1 MAVVAHV
8 TLRGV
13 TPSQYD
19 AVRERAGWIEQP
31 PTGGLAHMTWW
42 EGDDCHNCD
51 AWESEEAFAAFGEQR
66 LGPAMA
72 AVGITTEPEVTFMPA
87 HEIYTPRA
95 GIVAPTAAPTI
106 GSADNVALIRSGYD
120 AFARGDVGTVLSLFD
135 AGIKWYAPDS
145 VRFGGHYTGP
155 ASVGEFFSKLPE
167 NYTELHVEPSAFIDR
182 ADTVVAMGR
191 HRGRSAAGATF
202 DIPWVHVWTLSNG
215 KATSFTEYFDTV
227 KMNAALG
234 LVAQAAPAEVAQ
246 HV

>member
-1 MAVVAHV
+1 MAVVVHV

-13 TPSQYD
+13 TPAQYD

-31 PTGGLAHMTWW
+31 PTGGISHTTWW
-42 EGDDCHNCD
+42 EDGDCHNID

-66 LGPAMA
+66 LGPALA
-72 AVGITTEPEVTFMPA
+72 AVGIAAEPEVMMHPA
-87 HEIYTPRA
+87 HEVYTPRA

-106 GSADNVALIRSGYD
+106 GAVDNVAVIRSGYE
-120 AFARGDVGTVLSLFD
+120 AFARGDVPSVLGLFD

-155 ASVGEFFSKLPE
+155 AEVAEFFSKLPE
-167 NYTELHVEPSAFIDR
+167 NYAELHVEPSAFVDR
-182 ADTVVAMGR
+182 ADTVVAMGH
-191 HRGRSAAGATF
+191 HRGRSAAGVTF
-202 DIPWVHVWTLSNG
+202 DIPWVHVWTLSKG

-227 KMNAALG
+227 KMNTALG
-234 LVAQAAPAEVAQ
+234 LVSQSATQEQVQ